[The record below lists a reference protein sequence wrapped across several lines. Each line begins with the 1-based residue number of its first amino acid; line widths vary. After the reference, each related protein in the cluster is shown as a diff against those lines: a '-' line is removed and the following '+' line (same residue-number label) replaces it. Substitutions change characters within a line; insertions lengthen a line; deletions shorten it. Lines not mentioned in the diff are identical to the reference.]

1 MREIKIGQSTVKVP
15 WNALDR
21 AIESIAP
28 VWSSRRLQARVGHA
42 LVASAGSYNGALRS
56 RSSLAGWNPLA
67 GDADDAS
74 LLDLPTLRE
83 RSQDLDRNA
92 PLAGGAVNTVVT
104 NVVGTGLSVEPQI
117 NHKLLGL
124 TKEEAAAAQEALCEE
139 FALWADS
146 PDCDVAREQNFYE
159 LQDLALRTWMLSG
172 DAFVVLADVPR
183 PNKPLPLAIQIIEG
197 ELCTN
202 PDRKPDTPTLVAGV
216 ERDSNKAAAAY
227 HFASANPSRY
237 STRSRKLTWTRVPAY
252 GAASGRRLVLHLIDR
267 KRSGQTRGIPFLA
280 PIIEPLKQL
289 ERYTEA
295 ELQAAVISALFTVFI
310 KSDGPTT
317 IEPSALAA
325 QGSGGSGGSSWD
337 GRLGNGLVVDLGP
350 KESIETAN
358 PGRPNAQFDPFV
370 MAIIRQIGMLL
381 QIPFEVLLKHYA
393 SSYSASKAAMNDA
406 WRFFRVRRDRLAS
419 RFCQPIYEAVIAQAV
434 ANRRIIAPGFFS
446 DPAIR
451 RAWCRAKWVGDGPG
465 SLDPLK
471 EALAARERVD
481 LTISTLTDE
490 SILHDGGNWEAKVR
504 QRGREE
510 ALRLAQGLGN
520 TVPQSSSNAA
530 DASPDQEDPDTPP
543 PTDPRAEAIAQAY
556 RAAVL
561 AE

>member
-1 MREIKIGQSTVKVP
+1 MRNLTIGRSKVDVV
-15 WNALDR
+15 WNAVDR
-21 AIESIAP
+21 IIESVAP
-28 VWSSRRLQARVGHA
+28 VWSARRLQARVGHA
-42 LVASAGSYNGALRS
+42 LMASAGSYNGASRG

-92 PLAGGAVNTVVT
+92 PLAGGAVNTLVT

-117 NHKLLGL
+117 DHKRLGL
-124 TKEEAAAAQEALCEE
+124 TKEEAADAQDALREE

-146 PDCDVAREQNFYE
+146 PDCDVERVQNFYE

-172 DAFVVLADVPR
+172 DAFAVLADVQR

-197 ELCTN
+197 ELCSN
-202 PDRKPDTPTLVAGV
+202 PDRKADTPTLVAGV
-216 ERDSNKAAAAY
+216 ERDQNKAAVAY
-227 HFASANPSRY
+227 HFASANPSR
-237 STRSRKLTWTRVPAY
+237 SSNRSRKLTWSRVPAY
-252 GAASGRRLVLHLIDR
+252 GAESGRRLVLHLIDR

-310 KSDGPTT
+310 KTEGTTT
-317 IEPSALAA
+317 IEPSALAGQA
-325 QGSGGSGGSSWD
+325 SGAGGAWD

-370 MAIIRQIGMLL
+370 MSIIRQIGMLL

-434 ANRRIIAPGFFS
+434 ARRRIIAPGFFS

-510 ALRLAQGLGN
+510 SLRLAQGLGN
-520 TVPQSSSNAA
+520 TVQPSSST
-530 DASPDQEDPDTPP
+530 DGDPSQAPKDPETTT
-543 PTDPRAEAIAQAY
+543 PTDPRAAAIAQAY

>member
-1 MREIKIGQSTVKVP
+1 MREIKIGRSSVKVA

-21 AIESIAP
+21 VIESIAP
-28 VWSSRRLQARVGHA
+28 IWAGRRLQARTGHA
-42 LVASAGSYNGALRS
+42 LASAGSYNGAS
-56 RSSLAGWNPLA
+56 RGRASLAGWNPLA

-92 PLAGGAVNTVVT
+92 PLAGGAVNTLVT

-117 NHKLLGL
+117 DHKRLGL
-124 TKEEAAAAQEALCEE
+124 TEEEAAAAQDALREE

-146 PDCDVAREQNFYE
+146 PDCDVERVQNFYE

-172 DAFVVLADVPR
+172 DAFAVLADVQR

-197 ELCTN
+197 ELCSN
-202 PDRKPDTPTLVAGV
+202 PDRKADTPTLVAGI
-216 ERDSNKAAAAY
+216 ERDQNKAAVAY

-237 STRSRKLTWTRVPAY
+237 STRSRTLTWSRVPAY
-252 GAASGRRLVLHLIDR
+252 GAGSGRRLVLHLIDR

-310 KSDGPTT
+310 KSEGQTT

-325 QGSGGSGGSSWD
+325 QGSGSGSGGSWD

-370 MAIIRQIGMLL
+370 MSIIRQIGMLL

-434 ANRRIIAPGFFS
+434 ARRRIIAPGFFS

-510 ALRLAQGLGN
+510 ALRLANQLGN
-520 TVPQSSSNAA
+520 TTPQSGAAQA
-530 DASPDQEDPDTPP
+530 DAPDTQDNQSN
-543 PTDPRAEAIAQAY
+543 PTNNDPRAAAIARAY
-556 RAAVL
+556 RAAAL